1 MAGGS
6 YVWNSVRRLARGLG
20 LRNPYATHTPSN
32 WIPPRATPAD
42 IEYQISYGIQCGE
55 LYAYR
60 LHRLGVR
67 ADARVMEIGPGVAF
81 GGMAYLRAAGMR
93 VAVSDRWLAPWFD
106 EFHSAV
112 YAGIADRLEDR
123 QGFDVSPLR
132 QMVAARGYDDESI
145 VCVRKA
151 AEQLTDIG
159 LGEFDAIVSNAV
171 LEHVQSLDTTLA
183 SLFQLT
189 RSGGVGIHQV
199 DFRDH
204 RNFNQPL
211 EHLLL
216 TPRKF
221 EEINKAVHL
230 EYGSRRRYPDYVDSM
245 SRAGF
250 QIEAYEIT
258 EHIDERYLDRVV
270 ERLSRQRHAD
280 PTWSRATLA
289 QLGGLFSLRKP

>member
-1 MAGGS
+1 
-6 YVWNSVRRLARGLG
+6 
-20 LRNPYATHTPSN
+20 
-32 WIPPRATPAD
+32 
-42 IEYQISYGIQCGE
+42 
-55 LYAYR
+55 
-60 LHRLGVR
+60 
-67 ADARVMEIGPGVAF
+67 MEIGPGFAF

-123 QGFDVSPLR
+123 QGFDVLPLR
-132 QMVAARGYDDESI
+132 QMVAARGYDDETI

-204 RNFNQPL
+204 RNFDQPL

-230 EYGSRRRYPDYVDSM
+230 EYGSRRRYPDYENSM